1 MKDDIFIL
9 LFIGRECGNLKKLI
23 VRIFL
28 KKYRIQK
35 FSTSRTIKF
44 QIVFNL
50 HIICKMHLETI
61 AVSFFEYQL
70 LSVAMECGLFLIEFM
85 VFYAKT
91 WKFTITFCIRYPAL
105 YMLTRTWYI
114 ISLFM
119 GADITFTTSVFDIL
133 WRSIRRFTNYPLLT
147 NHPLYRYSRFF
158 KQLYIQKLLRS
169 SSRKNL
175 W

>member
-9 LFIGRECGNLKKLI
+9 LFIGRESGNLKKLI

-61 AVSFFEYQL
+61 GVSFFEYQL
-70 LSVAMECGLFLIEFM
+70 LSVAMECGLLLIEFM
-85 VFYAKT
+85 V
-91 WKFTITFCIRYPAL
+91 L
-105 YMLTRTWYI
+105 
-114 ISLFM
+114 
-119 GADITFTTSVFDIL
+119 
-133 WRSIRRFTNYPLLT
+133 
-147 NHPLYRYSRFF
+147 
-158 KQLYIQKLLRS
+158 
-169 SSRKNL
+169 
-175 W
+175 